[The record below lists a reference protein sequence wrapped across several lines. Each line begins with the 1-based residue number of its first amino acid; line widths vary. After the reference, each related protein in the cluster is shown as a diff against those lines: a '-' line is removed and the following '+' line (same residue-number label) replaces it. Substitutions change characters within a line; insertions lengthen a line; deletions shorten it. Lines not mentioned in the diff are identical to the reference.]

1 MLSGI
6 KASKA
11 KLRPGQDIFLAVLV
25 IQPFVDM
32 EVHPLT
38 F

>member
-6 KASKA
+6 KTSKA

-25 IQPFVDM
+25 MQPFVDVV
-32 EVHPLT
+32 VHPLT